1 MKKYDVVEAITNGL
15 LFILILEVLSVNRR
29 WNKLLSSSS
38 LFNHSNRESFLKYV
52 IDCNNNVFTRG
63 LKTYE
68 KCECNFLKAVALKQ
82 KIFCN
87 IPDLMVAVVNEI
99 MLQIFNRY

>member
-1 MKKYDVVEAITNGL
+1 MVEAITNGL
-15 LFILILEVLSVNRR
+15 LFIIILEVLSVNRR
-29 WNKLLSSSS
+29 WNKLLSTSS
-38 LFNHSNRESFLKYV
+38 LFNHSNRESLLKYL

-68 KCECNFLKAVALKQ
+68 KCECNFFKSGSLEA

-87 IPDLMVAVVNEI
+87 ILDLMVAVVNEI
-99 MLQIFNRY
+99 MLQIFGRY